1 MSQYTD
7 YAFDLECLP
16 NFFSLIATRIEDDT
30 KWKFII
36 TPWLNQ
42 GRELNLFLHQLR
54 DSGGRMVG
62 FNNLGYDYPMVHM
75 IMSYNGIID
84 NTTLYSKSSAIINSD
99 FNDWSHQIWDKDRFI
114 PQIDLMRVHHFD
126 NQAKRTSLK
135 LLEFNMRMAS
145 IEELELDFAKPVR
158 PTQTDIILDYNDH
171 DVDATKLFY
180 KYSEEA
186 LLFREELS
194 TKYGKDFM
202 NHNAGKIG
210 QDIFI
215 SYLKKAGL
223 NVGKWNQTYRSH
235 IKLADVILP
244 YIKFERPELNE
255 VLKFFN
261 EAVVN
266 PEKIKGFFKGVNCV
280 VDGFQFDFGAGGI
293 HGSINREVILADENT
308 AIIDIDVSSY
318 YPNIGIVN
326 KFFPLHLS
334 EAFCE
339 VYLTVYN
346 ERKKYPKKTS
356 INNAYKEALNVA
368 YGNSNNKHSPFYD
381 PQYTL
386 SITMNGQLLLC
397 MLAEQLMKIPDLK
410 MVQVNTDGLTFS
422 LGRKHLDHMNNVC
435 SWWEKLTGL
444 ELEHANYTKMAVR
457 DVNSYLAVTDSG
469 KVKRIGAYAYVRA
482 SEDAGTRE
490 LPWHKDHGAVVVAK
504 AAEAALV
511 RGENIEVFI
520 RNHLAV
526 DPLDFMLRT
535 KINRSDKLVLETPV
549 IWGDTLVT
557 TRQQEQQRV
566 TRYYVSKD
574 GVRLVKL
581 MDPTV
586 DQVKKW
592 RLGNH
597 WRHKKTGVHKMAT
610 KQPSSMWE
618 KCDPPTP
625 EPPIRRTGVE
635 AGHNVT
641 ICNQLVG
648 LDMSNVDIDYYVTR
662 VRKLVDPLLMDSDDK
677 GEE

>member
-7 YAFDLECLP
+7 YAFDIECLP
-16 NFFSLIATRIEDDT
+16 NFFSLIATRIEDDA

-75 IMSYNGIID
+75 VMSYNGIID

-135 LLEFNMRMAS
+135 LLEFNMRMDS
-145 IEELELDFAKPVR
+145 IEELELDFTKPVR

-171 DVDATKLFY
+171 DADATKLFY
-180 KYSEEA
+180 NYSKSEIAFREA
-186 LLFREELS
+186 LS
-194 TKYGKDFM
+194 VKYGKDFM
-202 NHNAGKIG
+202 NHNDTRIG
-210 QDIFI
+210 QDFFVMELAKRGI
-215 SYLKKAGL
+215 KA
-223 NVGKWNQTYRSH
+223 GKWNQTYRSH
-235 IKLADVILP
+235 IKVNDIILP
-244 YIKFERPELNE
+244 YVKFERPEFNE
-255 VLKFFN
+255 VLKFFR
-261 EAVVN
+261 ESVIN
-266 PEKIKGFFKGVNCV
+266 PEQIKGFFKDVHCV
-280 VDGFQFDFGAGGI
+280 VNGFRFDFGAGGI
-293 HGSINREVILADENT
+293 HGSVNREVIVPADGQ
-308 AIIDIDVSSY
+308 ILKDSDVSSY
-318 YPNIGIVN
+318 YPNLAIAN
-326 KFFPLHLS
+326 RFFPLHLS
-334 EAFCE
+334 EAFCD
-339 VYLTVYN
+339 VYLDVYN
-346 ERKKYPKKTS
+346 QRKQYPKKTAE
-356 INNAYKEALNVA
+356 NNMLKLALNGV
-368 YGNSNNKHSPFYD
+368 YGKSNDKHSPFYD
-381 PQYTL
+381 PQYTM
-386 SITMNGQLLLC
+386 SITINGQLLLC

-410 MVQVNTDGLTFS
+410 MVQINTDGLTY
-422 LGRKHLDHMNNVC
+422 LYDEKYDEHVAALHK
-435 SWWEKLTGL
+435 WWEQLTML
-444 ELEHANYTKMAVR
+444 ELEHVNYSKMAVR
-457 DVNSYLAVTDSG
+457 DCNSYLAVTDSG

-504 AAEAALV
+504 AAESALV
-511 RGENIEVFI
+511 RGENIEVFV

-549 IWGDTLVT
+549 MWGDTLVT
-557 TRQQEQQRV
+557 TKQQDQQRV

-574 GVRLVKL
+574 GGRLVKL

-597 WRHKKTGVHKMAT
+597 WRHKKTGAHKMAT

-618 KCDPPTP
+618 KCEPPTP

-641 ICNQLVG
+641 ICNQLAG
-648 LDMSNVDIDYYVTR
+648 LEMSNVDIDYYVTR
-662 VRKLVDPLLMDSDDK
+662 ARKLVDPLLMDSDDK